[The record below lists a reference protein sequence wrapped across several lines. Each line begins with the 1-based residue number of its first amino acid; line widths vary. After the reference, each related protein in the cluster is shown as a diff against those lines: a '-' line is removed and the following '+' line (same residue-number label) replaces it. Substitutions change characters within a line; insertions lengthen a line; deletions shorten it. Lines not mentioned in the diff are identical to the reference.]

1 MYLGQVLFQ
10 NYMWP
15 TIEIHVQRKAAS
27 TNTTASM
34 LLNVAGTAEAEGLVG
49 L

>member
-15 TIEIHVQRKAAS
+15 TIEIYEQRKAAS

-34 LLNVAGTAEAEGLVG
+34 LLNVAGTAEGEGLLG